1 MQSFGE
7 RIAFYRKEKGFT
19 QETLAEKCSVTAQA
33 VSKWENDITT
43 PDISLL
49 PTLAALFGITAD
61 ELLGIRRADAVA
73 LKPEQID
80 LSKMLFR
87 VRVTAKDGT
96 KVNVNLPVAVA
107 EVILKNEKFAESVG
121 DGKLGFLKDLNF
133 AEIIALVQ
141 SGAMGKLVEVEGADG
156 NRVEVFVE

>member
-7 RIAFYRKEKGFT
+7 RIAYYRKERGFT
-19 QETLAEKCSVTAQA
+19 QEALAEKCSVTAQA

-49 PTLAALFGITAD
+49 PTLVGLFGITAD

-87 VRVTAKDGT
+87 VRVFAKDGA

-107 EVILKNEKFAESVG
+107 EVVLKNERFTEGVG
-121 DGKLGFLKDLNF
+121 EGKLGFLKDLNL

-141 SGAMGKLVEVEGADG
+141 SGATGKLVEAENAGGD
-156 NRVEVFVE
+156 RVEVFVE